1 MPASEPKRSAE
12 PENLGLLMHVPLDL
26 TVELGR
32 AKLSVAEILKLGTG
46 SIIELDRAAGAPVE
60 LLVNDRPI
68 ARGEIVAVDESFGLR
83 ITELLAVRADAVNV
97 ETLLGSSSRH
107 AGDPLNVLIALTLLS
122 LVPLLLVMCTSFVR
136 IVVVLSL
143 VRSAI
148 GASALP
154 PNAVLTGLA
163 LVLTLV
169 VMAPTAQRIGRD
181 AVEPYS
187 RGRLSASQALDRAWR
202 PLRAFMLRQTRAADV
217 ALFTRVARAA
227 PVQPRHAPMTVLIP
241 AFVVGE
247 LRSAFAIG
255 FALYL
260 PFVAIDLAVAA
271 MLMGL
276 GMMMLSP
283 PVVSLPVKLLLFV
296 MVDGWALLCGGV
308 AGSFR

>member
-1 MPASEPKRSAE
+1 MNA
-12 PENLGLLMHVPLDL
+12 LLPLAARGHAALPLDVLAGL
-26 TVELGR
+26 T
-32 AKLSVAEILKLGTG
+32 
-46 SIIELDRAAGAPVE
+46 
-60 LLVNDRPI
+60 
-68 ARGEIVAVDESFGLR
+68 
-83 ITELLAVRADAVNV
+83 LLAV
-97 ETLLGSSSRH
+97 L
-107 AGDPLNVLIALTLLS
+107 PF
-122 LVPLLLVMCTSFVR
+122 LLVMCTSFVR

-154 PNAVLTGLA
+154 PNAVLSGIA

-169 VMAPTAQRIGRD
+169 VMAPTAQRIERE
-181 AVEPYS
+181 AVDPYS
-187 RGRLSASQALDRAWR
+187 HGSLSQSQALERAQV
-202 PLRAFMLRQTRAADV
+202 PLRAFMLRQTHLADIGV
-217 ALFTRVARAA
+217 FERIARRVPEPASHV
-227 PVQPRHAPMTVLIP
+227 PLEVLVP

-271 MLMGL
+271 LLMGL

-296 MVDGWALLCGGV
+296 MVDGWALVCGGV
-308 AGSFR
+308 ASSFR

>member
-1 MPASEPKRSAE
+1 MNANEFLTAVSHLHAS
-12 PENLGLLMHVPLDL
+12 VPLGVLIGL
-26 TVELGR
+26 TV
-32 AKLSVAEILKLGTG
+32 LSVV
-46 SIIELDRAAGAPVE
+46 PF
-60 LLVNDRPI
+60 LV
-68 ARGEIVAVDESFGLR
+68 
-83 ITELLAVRADAVNV
+83 
-97 ETLLGSSSRH
+97 
-107 AGDPLNVLIALTLLS
+107 
-122 LVPLLLVMCTSFVR
+122 VMCTSFVR
-136 IVVVLSL
+136 IIVVLSL

-163 LVLTLV
+163 LILTVL
-169 VMAPTAQRIGRD
+169 VMAPTGQRIARD
-181 AVEPYS
+181 AFDPYS
-187 RGRLSASQALDRAWR
+187 HGKISPSQALTRAIS
-202 PLRAFMLRQTRAADV
+202 PLRSFMLRQTRSADIALFERV
-217 ALFTRVARAA
+217 ALRRPAA
-227 PVQPRHAPMTVLIP
+227 AGDTPLAVLVP

-296 MVDGWALLCGGV
+296 MVDGWALVCGGV
-308 AGSFR
+308 AASFR

>member
-1 MPASEPKRSAE
+1 MSLDALAAAASRHPA
-12 PENLGLLMHVPLDL
+12 VPL
-26 TVELGR
+26 
-32 AKLSVAEILKLGTG
+32 
-46 SIIELDRAAGAPVE
+46 E
-60 LLVNDRPI
+60 LLV
-68 ARGEIVAVDESFGLR
+68 S
-83 ITELLAVRADAVNV
+83 
-97 ETLLGSSSRH
+97 
-107 AGDPLNVLIALTLLS
+107 LTILS

-169 VMAPTAQRIGRD
+169 VMAPTTQRIARD
-181 AVEPYS
+181 AVVPYS
-187 RGRLSASQALDRAWR
+187 HGAIPASRALARAID
-202 PLRAFMLRQTRAADV
+202 PLRSFMLRQ
-217 ALFTRVARAA
+217 ARATDVSLFERIARRKPEPERDA
-227 PVQPRHAPMTVLIP
+227 PLSVLVP

-247 LRSAFAIG
+247 LRNAFAIG

-308 AGSFR
+308 AASFR

>member
-1 MPASEPKRSAE
+1 MPVELFFGSHGRHA
-12 PENLGLLMHVPLDL
+12 GVPLDL
-26 TVELGR
+26 
-32 AKLSVAEILKLGTG
+32 
-46 SIIELDRAAGAPVE
+46 
-60 LLVNDRPI
+60 LV
-68 ARGEIVAVDESFGLR
+68 
-83 ITELLAVRADAVNV
+83 
-97 ETLLGSSSRH
+97 TLTT
-107 AGDPLNVLIALTLLS
+107 IS

-169 VMAPTAQRIGRD
+169 VMAPTVQSIRRD
-181 AVEPYS
+181 AIEPYS
-187 RGRLSASQALDRAWR
+187 RGTMTTSQAVAEAIV
-202 PLRAFMLRQTRAADV
+202 PLRAFMLRQARTADL
-217 ALFTRVARAA
+217 ALFERVSRLRPA
-227 PVQPRHAPMTVLIP
+227 PAVRLPLTVIVP

-247 LRSAFAIG
+247 LRTAFAIG

-296 MVDGWALLCGGV
+296 MVDGWAMLCGGV
-308 AGSFR
+308 AASFR

>member
-1 MPASEPKRSAE
+1 MPAAF
-12 PENLGLLMHVPLDL
+12 LGASRQGGVPLDL
-26 TVELGR
+26 
-32 AKLSVAEILKLGTG
+32 
-46 SIIELDRAAGAPVE
+46 
-60 LLVNDRPI
+60 LV
-68 ARGEIVAVDESFGLR
+68 S
-83 ITELLAVRADAVNV
+83 
-97 ETLLGSSSRH
+97 
-107 AGDPLNVLIALTLLS
+107 LTALS
-122 LVPLLLVMCTSFVR
+122 LAPLLLVMCTSFVR

-163 LVLTLV
+163 LVLTFV
-169 VMAPTAQRIGRD
+169 VMGPTAQRIDRE
-181 AVEPYS
+181 AVAPYA
-187 RGRLSASQALDRAWR
+187 RGAIRPSQAIARAID
-202 PLRAFMLRQTRAADV
+202 PLRSFMLRQTRAADI
-217 ALFTRVARAA
+217 AIFERVARRRPEPAA
-227 PVQPRHAPMTVLIP
+227 RAPITVVVP

-247 LRSAFAIG
+247 LRSGFAIG

-308 AGSFR
+308 AASFR

>member
-1 MPASEPKRSAE
+1 VNVDA
-12 PENLGLLMHVPLDL
+12 
-26 TVELGR
+26 
-32 AKLSVAEILKLGTG
+32 
-46 SIIELDRAAGAPVE
+46 
-60 LLVNDRPI
+60 LVNAANRH
-68 ARGEIVAVDESFGLR
+68 G
-83 ITELLAVRADAVNV
+83 TE
-97 ETLLGSSSRH
+97 
-107 AGDPLNVLIALTLLS
+107 PLTLLVGLTALS
-122 LVPLLLVMCTSFVR
+122 IVPLILVMCTSFVR
-136 IVVVLSL
+136 IVVALSL

-169 VMAPTAQRIGRD
+169 VMAPTGARIAHD
-181 AVEPYS
+181 AIDPYS
-187 RGRLSASQALDRAWR
+187 RGQLTPSHALTRAIG
-202 PLRAFMLRQTRAADV
+202 PLRGFMLRQTRAADV
-217 ALFTRVARAA
+217 ALFERIARRPPEPERKA
-227 PVQPRHAPMTVLIP
+227 PFTVLVP
-241 AFVVGE
+241 AFAVGE

-296 MVDGWALLCGGV
+296 MVDGWAMLCGGV
-308 AGSFR
+308 AASFR